1 MFDAYKI
8 AVTISLVDGVST
20 ELMRISRQFAK
31 LERSMLSVK
40 KLAHKGIGMFGTA
53 AEFAAPLVYAVDK
66 AAQLQK
72 QMLGIQMVTRGT
84 SQQMNTMR
92 LMFESLSSQT
102 IFGALDIAKMGKI
115 VATGTGFSAQQLTQL
130 MPDFVKFADIQSI
143 MKGTPYETSITEAVR
158 LAHLAGHYDP
168 QSLASYL
175 NLINKATL
183 LEPGSLTEISNSL
196 KYSQSVG
203 KNALGISDEDMLL
216 MTALANRLG
225 FSGSRGGTN
234 LLAGF
239 MRSVPGIFGS
249 GLLKGKS
256 AEALKAMGMVDAQGH
271 ATVFSN
277 GKFDI
282 FKWIGDLS
290 EYVQK
295 EYATHPANIARQ
307 DILTNFSHAYGIQG
321 ARIANLFATPQA
333 ASQLSLIGN
342 EFHQLPGFD
351 EMQQNMLDNAAWQKY
366 IQAQS
371 QFQNSIIEL
380 GTNLLPLTASA
391 LDKIN
396 NRLKLL
402 IPWMEK
408 HKTLVKDLTYGFIG
422 LASAMAFGGTIYLLT
437 AAFRGLMVVAT
448 VTTAVFGL
456 VSGFDALIGT
466 LTALGIIVYG
476 LVKFFKWSNQNAEH
490 LGSKTIAAN
499 NANFLQNT
507 LHPLGTSPIG
517 SRSANTTQVHT
528 VIHLDGRQ
536 VAQAVT
542 THQAR
547 AAGAAPSTGSQFDLS
562 RSLLQFQFN
571 NPSL

>member
-1 MFDAYKI
+1 
-8 AVTISLVDGVST
+8 
-20 ELMRISRQFAK
+20 
-31 LERSMLSVK
+31 MLAVK
-40 KLAHKGIGMFGTA
+40 KLAYNGIGMFGTA
-53 AEFAAPLVYAVDK
+53 AEFAAPIVYAVDK
-66 AAQLQK
+66 AAELQK
-72 QMLGIQMVTRGT
+72 QMLGIQMVSRGT
-84 SQQMNTMR
+84 NQQMNTMR
-92 LMFESLSSQT
+92 QTFESLSSQT
-102 IFGALDIAKMGKI
+102 IFSAIDVAKMAKI
-115 VATGTGFSAQQLTQL
+115 VETGTNFNASTLTAI
-130 MPDFVKFADIQSI
+130 MPDFVRFADIQSI
-143 MKGTPYETSITEAVR
+143 MKGTPYETSVQEAVR
-158 LAHLAGHYDP
+158 LAHLANHYDP
-168 QSLASYL
+168 QSLANYL
-175 NLINKATL
+175 DLINKATL

-216 MTALANRLG
+216 VTALANRLG
-225 FSGSRGGTN
+225 FHGSRGGTN

-295 EYATHPANIARQ
+295 EFATHPANIARQ
-307 DILTNFSHAYGIQG
+307 DILTNFSHAYGVQG
-321 ARIANLFATPQA
+321 SRIAELFATPQA
-333 ASQLSLIGN
+333 ATQLTQIG
-342 EFHQLPGFD
+342 EAFHRLPGFD
-351 EMQQNMLDNAAWQKY
+351 QMQQNMLGNSVWQKY
-366 IQAQS
+366 IQAKS
-371 QFQNSIIEL
+371 QFQNSLIEL
-380 GTNLLPLTASA
+380 GTNLLPLTAKA
-391 LDKIN
+391 LDRIN
-396 NRLKLL
+396 DGLKRL

-408 HKTLVKDLTYGFIG
+408 HKQLVKNIAYGFMG
-422 LASAMAFGGTIYLLT
+422 LVGALAIGGTILLLT
-437 AAFRGLMVVAT
+437 SAFTGLAAIITPVTAGIAFLGFVLYKTYQDIKQVIDYFKSLHLSFNNGGGGTVA
-448 VTTAVFGL
+448 
-456 VSGFDALIGT
+456 S
-466 LTALGIIVYG
+466 
-476 LVKFFKWSNQNAEH
+476 SN
-490 LGSKTIAAN
+490 S
-499 NANFLQNT
+499 NFLSNA

-536 VAQAVT
+536 VAHAVT